1 MGHTLTL
8 DIPDAVY
15 VPLLQQAQQ
24 AGKTPEEAVLAWLVS
39 TVQRLT
45 DDPLL
50 QLAGSFAS
58 PMTDVSDRHDV
69 YLGQSL
75 MEELRGNEHG

>member
-1 MGHTLTL
+1 MGHVLTL
-8 DIPDAVY
+8 DIPDEVY

-24 AGKTPEEAVLAWLVS
+24 VGKTPEEAVLAWLI
-39 TVQRLT
+39 QRLS

-58 PMTDVSDRHDV
+58 TVTDVSDRHDA
-69 YLGQSL
+69 YIGQSF
-75 MEELRGNEHG
+75 MEELRRSDHG

>member
-15 VPLLQQAQQ
+15 VSLLQQAQQ
-24 AGKTPEEAVLAWLVS
+24 AGKTPEEAVLAWLTS

-58 PMTDVSDRHDV
+58 PVTDVSDRHDA

-75 MEELRGNEHG
+75 KGRAYANDYR

>member
-8 DIPDAVY
+8 GIPDAVY

>member
-24 AGKTPEEAVLAWLVS
+24 AGKTPEETVLAWLTS
-39 TVQRLT
+39 TVQCLT

-58 PMTDVSDRHDV
+58 PLTDVSDRHDA

-75 MEELRGNEHG
+75 LEELRGSENG

>member
-1 MGHTLTL
+1 MGYTLTL
-8 DIPDAVY
+8 DITDKVY
-15 VPLLQQAQQ
+15 MLLRQQAQQ
-24 AGKTPEEAVLAWLVS
+24 AGKTPEEAVLTWLMS

-58 PMTDVSDRHDV
+58 PVTDMCNQHDA

-75 MEELRGNEHG
+75 YGRAYVNDYR

>member
-1 MGHTLTL
+1 MGQTLIL

-15 VPLLQQAQQ
+15 MPLLQQAQQ
-24 AGKTPEEAVLAWLVS
+24 AGKTPEEAVLEWLRS
-39 TVQRLT
+39 IVQRLI

-58 PMTDVSDRHDV
+58 AVTDVSDRHDA
-69 YLGQSL
+69 YIGQSL
-75 MEELRGNEHG
+75 MEEVRGSDHG

>member
-1 MGHTLTL
+1 MGHLLTL
-8 DIPDAVY
+8 DIPDALY
-15 VPLLQQAQQ
+15 GPLQQQAQQ
-24 AGKTPEEAVLAWLVS
+24 AGKTPEEAVLAWLMS

-58 PMTDVSDRHDV
+58 PVTDVSDRHDV
-69 YLGQSL
+69 YIGQSL
-75 MEELRGNEHG
+75 MEELRGSDHG

>member
-1 MGHTLTL
+1 MQTEEAL
-8 DIPDAVY
+8 
-15 VPLLQQAQQ
+15 
-24 AGKTPEEAVLAWLVS
+24 EAVLAWLTS

-58 PMTDVSDRHDV
+58 PVTDVSDQHDA
-69 YLGQSL
+69 YIGQSIQGKTYVDYY
-75 MEELRGNEHG
+75 R

>member
-1 MGHTLTL
+1 MTECSRFEVTPS
-8 DIPDAVY
+8 IS
-15 VPLLQQAQQ
+15 LLS
-24 AGKTPEEAVLAWLVS
+24 LMS

-58 PMTDVSDRHDV
+58 PVTDVSDRHDG
-69 YLGQSL
+69 YIGQSV
-75 MEELRGNEHG
+75 MEELRGSDNG

>member
-24 AGKTPEEAVLAWLVS
+24 AGKTPEEAVLAWLTS
-39 TVQRLT
+39 TVQGLI

-50 QLAGSFAS
+50 RLAGRFAS
-58 PMTDVSDRHDV
+58 PVTDVSDRHDA
-69 YLGQSL
+69 YLGHSL
-75 MEELRGNEHG
+75 LEELRGSENG

>member
-15 VPLLQQAQQ
+15 VSLLQQAQQ
-24 AGKTPEEAVLAWLVS
+24 AGKTPEEAILAWLTS
-39 TVQRLT
+39 TGQRLA

-50 QLAGSFAS
+50 QLAGRFAS
-58 PMTDVSDRHDV
+58 PVTDVSDRHDADI
-69 YLGQSL
+69 GQSL
-75 MEELRGNEHG
+75 LEELRRSDHG